1 MKPLKLDEE
10 FNFKDLREPLNS
22 RIFNSSNLLGIL
34 KSLSYSKISS
44 YTKEI
49 FHDDYNKKLFK

>member
-10 FNFKDLREPLNS
+10 FNFKDVREPMNS

-44 YTKEI
+44 HTKEI
-49 FHDDYNKKLFK
+49 FNDDYNKKLFK